1 MQTATNVKKGNR
13 TKTNYVVDL
22 VIGLSFLIA
31 TAPNATGEPIHEWLS
46 MGLAVMVVT
55 HLLLHWQW
63 IVAITKKIFRKVAWQ
78 QRINYILNI
87 RKVAWQQ
94 RINYILNI
102 GLFIDM
108 TIIMFTGIMISK
120 TVVPLL
126 GLELPNNMTWRSL
139 HGLASDAGVFLIGL
153 HLALHWDWI
162 VRTSKRYL
170 IQPITKRFHKPAVQL
185 ATKEQ

>member
-22 VIGLSFLIA
+22 VIGISFLIA

-63 IVAITKKIFRKVAWQ
+63 IVAITKKIFS
-78 QRINYILNI
+78 
-87 RKVAWQQ
+87 KVAWQQ

-170 IQPITKRFHKPAVQL
+170 IQPITKRFHKPAPQL

>member
-63 IVAITKKIFRKVAWQ
+63 IVAITKKIF
-78 QRINYILNI
+78 

>member
-1 MQTATNVKKGNR
+1 MQTATKAKKGNR

-22 VIGLSFLIA
+22 VIGISFLLA

-63 IVAITKKIFRKVAWQ
+63 IVAITKKIF
-78 QRINYILNI
+78 

-139 HGLASDAGVFLIGL
+139 HGLASDVGVFLIGL

-170 IQPITKRFHKPAVQL
+170 IQPITKRFHKPTPQL
-185 ATKEQ
+185 VTKEQ

>member
-1 MQTATNVKKGNR
+1 MQTATTIKKGNR

-22 VIGLSFLIA
+22 VIGISFLIA

-63 IVAITKKIFRKVAWQ
+63 IVAITKKIFR
-78 QRINYILNI
+78 N
-87 RKVAWQQ
+87 VAWQQ

-120 TVVPLL
+120 TVVPLF
-126 GLELPNNMTWRSL
+126 GLELPNNMTWRNL

>member
-78 QRINYILNI
+78 QRINY
-87 RKVAWQQ
+87 V
-94 RINYILNI
+94 LNI

-170 IQPITKRFHKPAVQL
+170 IQPITKRFHKPAPQL

>member
-1 MQTATNVKKGNR
+1 MQTATTIKKGNR

-22 VIGLSFLIA
+22 VIGISFLIA
-31 TAPNATGEPIHEWLS
+31 TAPNTTGEPIHEWLS

-87 RKVAWQQ
+87 
-94 RINYILNI
+94 

-126 GLELPNNMTWRSL
+126 GLELPNSMTWRSL